1 MLWMELSRTAP
12 GGARFV
18 PAFARAELGTQR
30 PGIVARLRDLPTV
43 LRLAAIV
50 LVIVAAARP
59 QSTRASDDLEVE
71 GIDIVIALDLSGSM
85 QETDLVPNR
94 LEAAKAVIQDFV
106 RRRPTD
112 RIGLVVFGREAY
124 TYAPMTLD
132 HGALLRMVG
141 ELRLGMSTATG
152 PRSVTASPSALNR
165 LCGEDLRRLTEEAK
179 AAAAAKTPAAPTAV
193 GDKGAAPSP
202 KPTPPKPSEAD
213 SRSKVLIV
221 LTDGEDNASKLSPED
236 AARLAQTLKVKVYTI
251 LAGANVSEA
260 ERGARGPPAAV
271 NPKLLEQIASMTGG
285 TPYFASDS
293 LALRDRFQK
302 ILAEL
307 KRAPVHD
314 RGRSTPSSIAASC
327 WWRSRCSLPRSPSG
341 SHGSRGSPDRALRQ
355 PPCPLAAAAG
365 SGGGAR
371 VRRLLRRA
379 APAVGPPGRRGAGRA
394 DDRGRVDGAQ
404 AGAGG
409 VDGRGARPDG
419 RRAGAA
425 AVPG

>member
-1 MLWMELSRTAP
+1 MPETKTAPRRARIPYLLIAAVFVPLAAAYVLMLHNVEGFRFAHPWLLALIPPAVALVLWMELGRAPARRALFLYSRAT
-12 GGARFV
+12 
-18 PAFARAELGTQR
+18 ELGAQR

-50 LVIVAAARP
+50 LLIVAAARP

-71 GIDIVIALDLSGSM
+71 GIDIVVVLDLSGSM

-141 ELRLGMSTATG
+141 ELRLGIVDGNGTAIG
-152 PRSVTASPSALNR
+152 DGMAVGLNR
-165 LCGEDLRRLTEEAK
+165 LCGEELRRMTEEAK
-179 AAAAAKTPAAPTAV
+179 AAAATAAA
-193 GDKGAAPSP
+193 DKGTAASP
-202 KPTPPKPSEAD
+202 KPTAPKAPEAE

-251 LAGANVSEA
+251 LAGVSESEA
-260 ERGARGPPAAV
+260 EKGARGPQQPA

-285 TPYFASDS
+285 TPYLASDS
-293 LALRDRFQK
+293 QALRDRFQK

-307 KRAPVHD
+307 KRAPIRD
-314 RGRSTPSSIAASC
+314 RGLLYAELYRRFVLVAFALLAAEI
-327 WWRSRCSLPRSPSG
+327 
-341 SHGSRGSPDRALRQ
+341 ALRLTRFSRI
-355 PPCPLAAAAG
+355 P
-365 SGGGAR
+365 
-371 VRRLLRRA
+371 
-379 APAVGPPGRRGAGRA
+379 
-394 DDRGRVDGAQ
+394 
-404 AGAGG
+404 
-409 VDGRGARPDG
+409 
-419 RRAGAA
+419 
-425 AVPG
+425 